1 MAEMMKAYV
10 FEEPNVAVF
19 KDIPKWEIGPDE
31 VLVKVKA
38 NGICHSDYELLEGK
52 YIVPFTY
59 PCVPGHEWSGQIV
72 EVGKDVTTFTEGD
85 RVVGECVIG
94 CGSCEVCQEGHS
106 EFCPTANHFGFTFG
120 LDGAVSEYI
129 KCKPAWLHKLKDEV
143 DYLTGSMIEPFSVA
157 YNGIQGNGGCNGADT
172 VCVIGGGTI
181 GLCAVAAAK
190 AMGAVVINIEPLEY
204 RRKIAEK
211 LNCDYTIDP
220 TAADAVA
227 KVKELTNGY
236 GADLV
241 VECSGSIPGLASSF
255 SYAKNGGRVSHV
267 GIRIG
272 EEAKLDLGVIQQHG
286 LTVKGFIG
294 SPNCWQKVIDFL
306 ANTKVDLSP
315 ISTHQFKFEDVDEA
329 YKFAKKIKENELVKV
344 TVLMD

>member
-1 MAEMMKAYV
+1 
-10 FEEPNVAVF
+10 
-19 KDIPKWEIGPDE
+19 
-31 VLVKVKA
+31 
-38 NGICHSDYELLEGK
+38 
-52 YIVPFTY
+52 
-59 PCVPGHEWSGQIV
+59 
-72 EVGKDVTTFTEGD
+72 
-85 RVVGECVIG
+85 
-94 CGSCEVCQEGHS
+94 
-106 EFCPTANHFGFTFG
+106 
-120 LDGAVSEYI
+120 
-129 KCKPAWLHKLKDEV
+129 
-143 DYLTGSMIEPFSVA
+143 
-157 YNGIQGNGGCNGADT
+157 
-172 VCVIGGGTI
+172 
-181 GLCAVAAAK
+181 
-190 AMGAVVINIEPLEY
+190 MGAVVINIEPLEY

-220 TAADAVA
+220 TAVDAVA

>member
-1 MAEMMKAYV
+1 MKAYV
-10 FEEPNVAVF
+10 FEKPNVAVF
-19 KDIPKWEIGPDE
+19 KDIPKWEIEPDE

-72 EVGKDVTTFTEGD
+72 EVGGKVTTFAVGD

-94 CGSCEVCQEGHS
+94 CGSCPVCQEGHS
-106 EFCPTANHFGFTFG
+106 EFCPTADHFGFTFG
-120 LDGAVSEYI
+120 LNGAVSEYV
-129 KCKPAWLHKLKDEV
+129 KCKPAWLHKLADSV
-143 DYLTGSMIEPFSVA
+143 DYKTASMIEPFSVA
-157 YNGIQGNGGCNGADT
+157 YNGIQGNGGCNGGDT
-172 VCVIGGGTI
+172 VVVIGGGTI

-190 AMGAVVINIEPLEY
+190 GMGAKVINIEPLEY

-211 LNCDYTIDP
+211 LGAEYTIDP
-220 TAADAVA
+220 TAEDAVA
-227 KVKELTNGY
+227 RVKELTGGL

-241 VECSGSIPGLASSF
+241 CECSGSIPGLVSSF

-272 EEAKLDLGVIQQHG
+272 EKMEVDLGIIQQHG

-294 SPNCWQKVIDFL
+294 SPNCWQKVIEFL
-306 ANTKVDLSP
+306 AQTKLDLSP
-315 ISTHQFKFEDVDEA
+315 ISTHQFKFEDCDEA
-329 YKFAKKIKENELVKV
+329 YKFARNIKENELVKV
-344 TVLMD
+344 TIMMD

>member
-1 MAEMMKAYV
+1 MSEMMKAYV

-19 KDIPKWEIGPDE
+19 KDIPKWEISPQE

-72 EVGKDVTTFTEGD
+72 EVGSEVDNFKVGD

-94 CGSCEVCQEGHS
+94 CGECEVCQEGHS
-106 EFCPTANHFGFTFG
+106 EFCPNADHFGFTFG
-120 LDGAVSEYI
+120 LNGAVSEYV
-129 KCKPAWLHKLKDEV
+129 KCKPACLHKLADNV
-143 DYLTGSMIEPFSVA
+143 DYKTASMIEPFSVA
-157 YNGIQGNGGCNGADT
+157 YNGIQGIGGCNGGDT
-172 VCVIGGGTI
+172 VCIIGGGTI
-181 GLCAVAAAK
+181 GLCAVACAK
-190 AMGAVVINIEPLEY
+190 AMGARVINIEPLEY
-204 RRKIAEK
+204 RRKIALQ
-211 LNCDYTIDP
+211 LNADYVIDP
-220 TAADAVA
+220 TAEDAVA

-241 VECSGSIPGLASSF
+241 VECSGSIPGLESSF

-267 GIRIG
+267 GIKIG
-272 EEAKLDLGVIQQHG
+272 EMATLDLGIIQQHG
-286 LTVKGFIG
+286 LTIKGFVG
-294 SPNCWQKVIDFL
+294 SPNCWQKVINFL

-315 ISTHQFKFEDVDEA
+315 ISTHQFKFEDTDEA
-329 YKFAKKIKENELVKV
+329 YKFARKIKENELVKV
-344 TVLMD
+344 TILMD